1 MVLGSSPFA
10 VTWTSDFVSVLS
22 KEFLD
27 IQAIIECG
35 FNLKLVRD
43 MIRTYNQFE
52 SFKENLELNLESAVR
67 NNPFLVVLLGD
78 INAKSS
84 KWCKNHITRSEGKA
98 IENVSSQFGLHQV
111 SNEPT
116 HILESYSS
124 SIDLIVTS
132 QPKLITGAS
141 VHPFLY
147 PNSHHQIILENLT
160 WKFVFRHLILA
171 TSGTTKMQI
180 LILSDKQ
187 LICLIETGLS

>member
-1 MVLGSSPFA
+1 
-10 VTWTSDFVSVLS
+10 
-22 KEFLD
+22 
-27 IQAIIECG
+27 
-35 FNLKLVRD
+35 

-52 SFKENLELNLESAVR
+52 SFKESLELNLESAVR

-78 INAKSS
+78 INAKSC
-84 KWCKNHITRSEGKA
+84 KWCKNHITTSEGEA
-98 IENVSSQFGLHQV
+98 IDNVSSQFGLHQL

-141 VHPFLY
+141 VYPFLY

-160 WKFVFRHLILA
+160 WKFVFGHLILA
-171 TSGTTKMQI
+171 TSGTIKMQI

-187 LICLIETGLS
+187 LICLIEMGLS